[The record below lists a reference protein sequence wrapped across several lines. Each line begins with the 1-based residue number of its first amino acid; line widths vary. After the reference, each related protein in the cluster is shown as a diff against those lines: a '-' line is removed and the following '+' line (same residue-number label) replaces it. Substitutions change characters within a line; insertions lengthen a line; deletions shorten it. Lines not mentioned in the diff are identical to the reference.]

1 MRLHSVYFR
10 KYGSFQDEW
19 AGFSELTPITVI
31 VGKNNSGK
39 SHLLKLPQLLA
50 SRKLKTDSA
59 EFLVCTSPLK
69 REQVQRIP
77 KKRHDEADALLS
89 GTVWWEIDSSGS
101 LKRLLDSER
110 KLVGDKQFQNECLRI
125 LGQIWPSALEHSI
138 VGSEFV
144 SIAAERDLRAEPA
157 TDALDISPSGDGATN
172 VIRRFLTSSDEKLPH
187 ELIQSD
193 FLEALNQIF
202 KGDARFTGIQIRVHD
217 RGSDIR
223 QQAWE
228 VYLEEPHKGFVP
240 LSASGSGLKT
250 VFQVLLVL
258 LVEPRIKAVAKSRLT
273 LAFEELENNLHPSA
287 LRRLLTYIENYVVS
301 NKCRLFL
308 TTHSSV
314 TVDRFA
320 FSKNAQII
328 HVRHDGKTATAQ
340 RIEAHLDRTGVVSD
354 LGAKPSDLLQ
364 ANCLIW
370 VEGRSDAIYVN
381 RWVDLWSEG
390 RLVEGRD
397 YQCVFYGGA
406 SLSGVTFSQPDFETS
421 ELLQYITI
429 NPNVIVICD
438 SDRRKKGAHLKERV
452 RRIRD
457 ELKKVPDSFLWITA
471 GTEIENYLTGSSIA
485 KAIGKADDFPDP
497 EEFEAFFPKKA
508 THGESYLEKRA
519 KRKTIN
525 KVDLALKTAPHLSR
539 EQMHGRFDWQ
549 RQMEALCERIER
561 WNSDPSV

>member
-1 MRLHSVYFR
+1 MRLQSVYYK
-10 KYGSFQDEW
+10 KYGSFQNEW
-19 AGFSELTPITVI
+19 AGFDELTPITVI

-50 SRKLKTDSA
+50 SRKFKSGEA
-59 EFLVCTSPLK
+59 EFLVGTSPLK
-69 REQVQRIP
+69 REQVQHIP
-77 KKRHDEADALLS
+77 KKSRNEADALLR
-89 GTVWWEIDSSGS
+89 GKVWWEAYSSGS
-101 LKRLLDSER
+101 LKRLFDSER
-110 KLVGDKQFQNECLRI
+110 QLIGDKQFQNECVRI
-125 LGQIWPSALEHSI
+125 LGQSWTRALEHPI
-138 VGSEFV
+138 LGSEFV
-144 SIAAERDLRAEPA
+144 SIAAERDLRSEPA

-172 VIRRFLTSSDEKLPH
+172 VIRRFLTSSDENLPH
-187 ELIQSD
+187 ELVQTD

-202 KGDARFTGIQIRVHD
+202 KGDAEFTGIQIRVHD
-217 RGSDIR
+217 RNSDIR
-223 QQAWE
+223 QQPWE

-250 VFQVLLVL
+250 VIQVLLVL
-258 LVEPRIKAVAKSRLT
+258 LVVPLITGVAKSRLT

-287 LRRLLTYIENYVVS
+287 LRRLLAYIENYVVS
-301 NKCRLFL
+301 NECRLFL

-328 HVRHDGKTATAQ
+328 HVRHDGKCAKAKKIQ
-340 RIEAHLDRTGVVSD
+340 AHFDRAGVVSD

-381 RWVDLWSEG
+381 RWVDICSDG

-406 SLSGVTFSQPDFETS
+406 SLAGVTFSQPDFETS
-421 ELLQYITI
+421 DLLQYITI

-452 RRIRD
+452 RRIKG
-457 ELKKVPDSFLWITA
+457 ELEKVPDSFLWITA
-471 GTEIENYLTGSSIA
+471 GTEIENYLTGGSIA
-485 KAIGKADDFPDP
+485 QALGKAGSFPDP
-497 EEFEAFFPKKA
+497 DQFEGFFPKKDA
-508 THGESYLEKRA
+508 PGESYLEKKA

-525 KVDLALKTAPHLSR
+525 KVDLALKTAPYLTL
-539 EQMHGRFDWQ
+539 EQMHLRFDWS
-549 RQMEALCERIER
+549 RQMETLCERIER
-561 WNSDPSV
+561 WNSDPSA